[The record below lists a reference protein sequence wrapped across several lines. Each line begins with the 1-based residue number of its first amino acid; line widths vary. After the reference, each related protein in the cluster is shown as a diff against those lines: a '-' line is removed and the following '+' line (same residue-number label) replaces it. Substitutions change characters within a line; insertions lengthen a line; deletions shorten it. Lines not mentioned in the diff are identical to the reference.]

1 MKSDFDTFEKKLVEK
16 LGITIAEKDKAIL
29 NI

>member
-16 LGITIAEKDKAIL
+16 LELTIAEKEKAIL
-29 NI
+29 CL